1 MVCYTALICRMCT
14 TYLPVICWVLMGE
27 RRCCW
32 RNRTQ
37 KSDPV
42 LCVSLNFQ
50 RTSGS
55 LTTTV
60 PDPPVPWQT
69 EVSEPGYCS
78 RDKEINLNSFVLVPC
93 IKWYPCSGAYCRN
106 KRPPEAEP
114 RGHLFRDGQI
124 VKYEHIICHNNK
136 LVSHQI
142 MKVCIPFVNWIFKC
156 TSVGRLLMTYEI
168 SYWFFHNRLNW
179 YPLGMDFSKSN
190 NLAGWP
196 DYHHPAR
203 LSIFTLIRT
212 NLKHGKWIFLF
223 IFISS

>member
-1 MVCYTALICRMCT
+1 MCWFLASSDTLVVGHIAEISAHLMQSQEGTCFGMAKLSSMNKLYTM
-14 TYLPVICWVLMGE
+14 Y
-27 RRCCW
+27 
-32 RNRTQ
+32 
-37 KSDPV
+37 
-42 LCVSLNFQ
+42 
-50 RTSGS
+50 
-55 LTTTV
+55 
-60 PDPPVPWQT
+60 
-69 EVSEPGYCS
+69 
-78 RDKEINLNSFVLVPC
+78 
-93 IKWYPCSGAYCRN
+93 
-106 KRPPEAEP
+106 
-114 RGHLFRDGQI
+114 
-124 VKYEHIICHNNK
+124 NK